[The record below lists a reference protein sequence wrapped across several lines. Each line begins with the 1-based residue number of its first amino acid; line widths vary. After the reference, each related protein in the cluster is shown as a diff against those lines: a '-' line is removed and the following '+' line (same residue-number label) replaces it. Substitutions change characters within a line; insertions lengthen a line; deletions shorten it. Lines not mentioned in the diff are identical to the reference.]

1 MGKYERCKKNR
12 RIFDFWS
19 PEASD
24 IIAEGDWHMPDNF
37 FDIWHAMVSQKL
49 TFFTFLTAYKGLLS
63 LLPCFQMPI
72 ARTAM
77 EIEILAVQILKAG
90 IKCWDRCFIAKI
102 HNTIALV
109 AN

>member
-1 MGKYERCKKNR
+1 
-12 RIFDFWS
+12 
-19 PEASD
+19 
-24 IIAEGDWHMPDNF
+24 MPDNF

-49 TFFTFLTAYKGLLS
+49 TFFTFLTASKGLLS